1 MEDLQVA
8 PEDFLL
14 LPPEHMLTEGCS
26 NPKKAIIKVRTIK
39 NVVRGEE
46 FLADYGGDFFSPC
59 TGTKSSPQPGSVETP
74 KPAQSVA
81 EPPLVST
88 NNLKRR
94 ADPMPREVASASKK
108 RKTTNLPSGTTTP
121 SGTTKPR
128 QRKKRVTSPT
138 AKSATSV
145 PSSTEQ
151 KTLKPATSS
160 NSRTP
165 GKRTNL
171 NVVKRT
177 SPRIVKRQS
186 RAPSES
192 SEPGRRV
199 STRQAKRKQVIVD
212 SSSEPDEPDWTP
224 AEGSHSSDTDS
235 DE

>member
-1 MEDLQVA
+1 
-8 PEDFLL
+8 
-14 LPPEHMLTEGCS
+14 
-26 NPKKAIIKVRTIK
+26 
-39 NVVRGEE
+39 
-46 FLADYGGDFFSPC
+46 
-59 TGTKSSPQPGSVETP
+59 
-74 KPAQSVA
+74 
-81 EPPLVST
+81 
-88 NNLKRR
+88 
-94 ADPMPREVASASKK
+94 
-108 RKTTNLPSGTTTP
+108 
-121 SGTTKPR
+121 
-128 QRKKRVTSPT
+128 
-138 AKSATSV
+138 V